1 MKRLVLALPLT
12 LLTLA
17 SCGDHSAE
25 AIEAS
30 GIIEGTDIRIGSE
43 VGGKIRSIR
52 TDEGLSVRQGDT
64 LIIIDDTD
72 YRTQHRQAAA
82 AAEAASAQF
91 RLAAEGSRREDLIQ
105 AEAMFHAAE
114 ADYQRATTLLASSTI
129 TQKQFDDTQARFISA
144 QQTYEKMLSGLR
156 EDEILAARAV
166 RDQAA
171 ALKDQTAKKL
181 SDCFIIAPS
190 SGIVTV
196 RAVEPGELVS
206 PGGNLLR
213 ITRMDTV
220 KLVIYVPEVDLP
232 SVAIGQEAVISI
244 DGAEN
249 RSFPGTVVTVSDVAE
264 FTPKNVQTKEER
276 TKLVFGVKI
285 KIPNPDGVL
294 KPGMPAD
301 ALLARQGAA
310 RD

>member
-1 MKRLVLALPLT
+1 MKRLVLALPFT
-12 LLTLA
+12 LLAIA
-17 SCGDHSAE
+17 SCGDHSE
-25 AIEAS
+25 DAIEAS

-72 YRTQHRQAAA
+72 YRTQYRQAAA
-82 AAEAASAQF
+82 AAEAAGAQF

-114 ADYQRATTLLASSTI
+114 ADYQRATTLLASNTI
-129 TQKQFDDTQARFISA
+129 TQKQFDDSEARFISA
-144 QQTYEKMLSGLR
+144 QQTYEKMLRGLR
-156 EDEILAARAV
+156 DDEILAARAMM
-166 RDQAA
+166 DQAA

-190 SGIVTV
+190 SGVVTV
-196 RAVEPGELVS
+196 KAVEPGELVP

-220 KLVIYVPEVDLP
+220 KLVIYIPQVDLA
-232 SVAIGQEAVISI
+232 SIAVGQQAVISI

-249 RSFPGTVVTVSDVAE
+249 RSFPGTVISVSDVAE

-285 KIPNPDGVL
+285 RIPNPDGIL

-301 ALLARQGAA
+301 AVLARRGAA